1 MASRAGRTSIAWWI
15 DRPARLLVSALALA
29 SSLAGVDP
37 VAAQG
42 RNTDPELE
50 ALIPDSALADPDGWV
65 SEAGD
70 PVPPESPPPAEEPLA
85 TPLAEEG
92 YVLPWPEAD
101 PALAEAQQPLEPEAG
116 LAEAAALP
124 DEAERPAGD
133 ERRLSA
139 RVTLVWSGPEADFP
153 ERKAFEARFERLS
166 AIEQLAG
173 QGDGSPAQVA
183 VRARTDTVLLQRL
196 LRNYGFHD
204 AEVTQQLAADGAA
217 GGAAEGAVVFTIAPG
232 PRYRFGAIALGDLA
246 ATGADSVALRGAL
259 GLAGGDP
266 VSADAIV
273 AGRQRL
279 DAALGEAGYAFAT
292 VGEPQLTVDHRREQA
307 DLDLPVTPGGK
318 YVFGPVTS
326 AQPRFLSS
334 RHLQDIARFDPG
346 DPWKDSEV
354 DDLRRAILATG
365 LVASLSVTPR
375 ETRPPQ
381 AGQPGEVAL
390 DVAMEKARLRTIAG
404 ALGYDSGDGPRA
416 EVSWEHR
423 NLFPPEGMLRL
434 RGIVG
439 TREQL
444 VGATFR
450 RNNFKGRDQILTAD
464 LYANTVQ
471 RDAYGTRTV
480 AFAGSF
486 EKVTTLLFQKPWT
499 WSAGVE
505 LVASSEREGRL
516 KGVAAP
522 RRTYLTAA
530 LPLRAAFDGSDDLL
544 DPSRGVRAALRVSPE
559 VSQRGGNR
567 VTYARIQADAS
578 FYQPAGKAVVMA
590 ARLRLGSIPGAALGE
605 IAPSRRFYAGGGGSV
620 RGFGYQQIGPR
631 DMVGDPS
638 GGRSLAEF
646 SLEAR
651 VKTGMLGGALALVP
665 FIDAGAVD
673 ESVTPRL
680 RDVRYGAGLGFRY
693 LTGFGPIRV
702 DVGTPLDRRK
712 GEGRI
717 GVYVALGQAF

>member
-1 MASRAGRTSIAWWI
+1 MREGAA
-15 DRPARLLVSALALA
+15 PAET
-29 SSLAGVDP
+29 P
-37 VAAQG
+37 
-42 RNTDPELE
+42 PETPPQ
-50 ALIPDSALADPDGWV
+50 IPDQQADQP
-65 SEAGD
+65 A
-70 PVPPESPPPAEEPLA
+70 PPLSD
-85 TPLAEEG
+85 EG
-92 YVLPWPEAD
+92 YVLAWPDGE
-101 PALAEAQQPLEPEAG
+101 PALAEAAEPLEPEAD
-116 LAEAAALP
+116 LADAAAALP
-124 DEAERPAGD
+124 QEAERPAGE
-133 ERRLSA
+133 ERRLSP
-139 RVTLVWSGPEADFP
+139 RVTLVWTGADADFP
-153 ERKAFEARFERLS
+153 ERKAFEARFEQLS
-166 AIEQLAG
+166 SIEQLAG
-173 QGDGSPAQVA
+173 QGDGGPAQVA
-183 VRARTDTVLLQRL
+183 VRARTDNGLLQRL
-196 LRNYGFHD
+196 LRNYGFYD
-204 AEVTQQLAADGAA
+204 AEVTQQPVE
-217 GGAAEGAVVFTIAPG
+217 AEGGGGQGAMRFVITPG

-246 ATGADSVALRGAL
+246 ATGADSVPLRAAL

-266 VSADAIV
+266 VVADAIV
-273 AGRQRL
+273 AGQARL
-279 DAALGEAGYAFAT
+279 DAALGEAGYAFAK

-318 YVFGPVTS
+318 YVFGAVTS
-326 AQPRFLSS
+326 ARPRFLSS
-334 RHLQDIARFDPG
+334 RHLAEIARFDPG

-365 LVASLSVTPR
+365 LVASVAVTPR
-375 ETRPPQ
+375 ETRAPVD
-381 AGQPGEVAL
+381 GQPGEVAL
-390 DVAMEKARLRTIAG
+390 DVALEKARLRTVAG

-416 EVSWEHR
+416 ELSWEHR
-423 NLFPPEGMLRL
+423 NLFPPEGMLRV
-434 RGIVG
+434 RGVVG

-450 RNNFKGRDQILTAD
+450 RNNFRGRDQVLTAD
-464 LYANTVQ
+464 LYGNTVQ
-471 RDAYGTRTV
+471 RDAYNARTV

-499 WSAGVE
+499 WSLGLE
-505 LVASSEREGRL
+505 LVASSEREKRL
-516 KGVAAP
+516 KGVITP

-544 DPSRGVRAALRVSPE
+544 DPSRGVRAALRISPE

-578 FYQPAGKAVVMA
+578 AYQPAGKAVVLA
-590 ARLRLGSIPGAALGE
+590 ARVRLGSIPGAALAD

-631 DMVGDPS
+631 DTVGDPS

-651 VKTGMLGGALALVP
+651 VKTGMFGGALALVP

-680 RDVRYGAGLGFRY
+680 RDVRYGAGLGLRY
-693 LTGFGPIRV
+693 LTGFGPIRI

-712 GEGRI
+712 GESRI
-717 GVYVALGQAF
+717 GVYVALGQSF

>member
-1 MASRAGRTSIAWWI
+1 MREGA
-15 DRPARLLVSALALA
+15 
-29 SSLAGVDP
+29 
-37 VAAQG
+37 
-42 RNTDPELE
+42 E
-50 ALIPDSALADPDGWV
+50 
-65 SEAGD
+65 
-70 PVPPESPPPAEEPLA
+70 PPEAPPALEDQPA
-85 TPLAEEG
+85 TPLADEG
-92 YVLPWPEAD
+92 FTLAWPEAE
-101 PALAEAQQPLEPEAG
+101 PALAEAAEPLEPEAD
-116 LAEAAALP
+116 LAEAAAALP
-124 DEAERPAGD
+124 SEAERPAGE
-133 ERRLSA
+133 ERRLSS
-139 RVTLVWSGPEADFP
+139 RVTLVWSGAEADFP
-153 ERKAFEARFERLS
+153 ERKAFEARFEQLS
-166 AIEQLAG
+166 SIEQFAG
-173 QGDGSPAQVA
+173 QGDGGAAQVA

-196 LRNYGFHD
+196 LRNYGFYD
-204 AEVTQQLAADGAA
+204 AEVTQRIAPDGAGD
-217 GGAAEGAVVFTIAPG
+217 GGTAFLIAPG
-232 PRYRFGAIALGDLA
+232 VRYRFGAIALGELA
-246 ATGADSVALRGAL
+246 ATGADSIALRGAL

-279 DAALGEAGYAFAT
+279 DAALGEAGYAFAK
-292 VGEPQLTVDHRREQA
+292 VGDPQLTVDHRREQA

-326 AQPRFLSS
+326 ARPRFLSS
-334 RHLQDIARFDPG
+334 RHLQDIARFGPG

-365 LVASLSVTPR
+365 LVASVAVTPR
-375 ETRPPQ
+375 ETRPP
-381 AGQPGEVAL
+381 AEGQPGEVAL
-390 DVAMEKARLRTIAG
+390 DIAMEKARLRTIAG

-434 RGIVG
+434 RGVAG

-516 KGVAAP
+516 KGVITP
-522 RRTYLTAA
+522 RQTYLTVA

-544 DPSRGVRAALRVSPE
+544 DPSRGVRAALRISPE
-559 VSQRGGNR
+559 VSQRGGNG

-578 FYQPAGKAVVMA
+578 LYQPAGKRVVMA
-590 ARLRLGSIPGAALGE
+590 ARVRLGSMPGAALAD

-651 VKTGMLGGALALVP
+651 VKTGLLGGALALVP
-665 FIDAGAVD
+665 FLDAGAVD
-673 ESVTPRL
+673 EGVTPRL

-693 LTGFGPIRV
+693 QTGFGPIRV
-702 DVGTPLDRRK
+702 DVGTPLDRRR